1 MLEVFGRFLLV
12 TKSVALWFNGIATFQ
27 CWQMAG
33 CLMLINEE
41 REFFGQA
48 ELRNSAQICPGLLCN
63 KSDRLDYTEE
73 EIEL

>member
-1 MLEVFGRFLLV
+1 MLEVFGPFSFGDEECCSLIQWNCHFPML
-12 TKSVALWFNGIATFQ
+12 ADGW
-27 CWQMAG
+27 
-33 CLMLINEE
+33 MLINEE